1 MTKALPDSPTAAPRP
16 GGRRGGLAVVPGKD
30 SLRVARLQKGLGLT
44 QVELARILETSAS
57 TLARRPLSG
66 PELDRLSI
74 LEAISRLAA
83 RIVPPE
89 HLARW
94 LAEEKIPLDGAAPKE
109 LLASESGR
117 RQLETFLLRALD
129 GAAF

>member
-1 MTKALPDSPTAAPRP
+1 MTKALPDSSATAPRP
-16 GGRRGGLAVVPGKD
+16 GGRRAGLAVVAGKD
-30 SLRVARLQKGLGLT
+30 SLRVARLQKLLGLT
-44 QVELARILETSAS
+44 QAELARILETSAS

-74 LEAISRLAA
+74 LEEISRLAA
-83 RIVPPE
+83 QVVPRE
-89 HLARW
+89 HLPRW
-94 LAEEKIPLDGAAPKE
+94 LAEEKIPLEGAAPME

-117 RQLETFLLRALD
+117 RRLEAYLLRALD

>member
-1 MTKALPDSPTAAPRP
+1 MTKPLPRP
-16 GGRRGGLAVVPGKD
+16 ARTAQSPGGGRAGLAVVAGKD

-44 QVELARILETSAS
+44 QAELARILETSPS

-66 PELDRLSI
+66 GELDRLAI
-74 LEAISRLAA
+74 LEEISRLAA
-83 RIVPPE
+83 QVVPGE

-94 LAEEKIPLDGAAPKE
+94 LSEAKLPLEGAAPKE

-117 RQLETFLLRALD
+117 RRLETYLLRALD